1 MSKIKLLIL
10 LLVSFIFLSCTK
22 DNPKQNNI
30 KYSLGYIGGEY
41 DGLMLKN
48 YMNNYLLSFDL
59 YDAKSNL
66 DILPNIS
73 HSSSLFITN
82 IDNTS
87 DRMRVESILVIKVN
101 DKRFKCVTYKFEE
114 KVSQFYIFAD
124 SRKYISNNIA
134 EKKIKEQNTETLV
147 KKFINKLM
155 RSKGGCMIKN
165 E

>member
-1 MSKIKLLIL
+1 MSKIKLLTL
-10 LLVSFIFLSCTK
+10 LLVSIIFLSCTK
-22 DNPKQNNI
+22 GSPKQNNI

-48 YMNNYLLSFDL
+48 LMKNYLSSFGI

-87 DRMRVESILVIKVN
+87 DRMRVESVLMVKVS

-124 SRKYISNNIA
+124 SRKYISNNRA

-147 KKFINKLM
+147 KEFINKLM
-155 RSKGGCMIKN
+155 RSNGGCKIKH